1 MGRSLTLRLAGFCG
15 RLSPRFRSESEA
27 TPLKKIP
34 KGLSEPYQSPL
45 TTYEFASEKENEHWK
60 GGNVFMESHR
70 LSHVARE
77 GFLLHDASCLL
88 RNARYT

>member
-1 MGRSLTLRLAGFCG
+1 MGRSLTVRLAGFCG

-45 TTYEFASEKENEHWK
+45 TTYEFASEKRTNIGKAEMFSWNLTGEVMSPER
-60 GGNVFMESHR
+60 VFSCMT
-70 LSHVARE
+70 LHV
-77 GFLLHDASCLL
+77 C
-88 RNARYT
+88 

>member
-1 MGRSLTLRLAGFCG
+1 MRLAGFCG

-45 TTYEFASEKENEHWK
+45 TTYEFVRVGNRERGLQSQQRETKKERDAWGSFSKNEEVSQ
-60 GGNVFMESHR
+60 G
-70 LSHVARE
+70 
-77 GFLLHDASCLL
+77 
-88 RNARYT
+88 